1 MYSAPNTIP
10 NLVIIAQFSKT
21 TRTNH
26 PCSSLPDRCG
36 RWETVHIRSILLA
49 HAPQLMAYETCY
61 CCALLTNLQTM
72 QMLMLQLSN
81 KCNSPTQDILLIV
94 HEVSCTLALAL
105 ALQRSL

>member
-1 MYSAPNTIP
+1 
-10 NLVIIAQFSKT
+10 
-21 TRTNH
+21 
-26 PCSSLPDRCG
+26 
-36 RWETVHIRSILLA
+36 VHIRSILPA